1 MDDIGRLRH
10 TFNTLP
16 PKPEYLAKVLSA
28 LSKDSELSEKD
39 LVLRT
44 GLTKTQALCALIELV
59 KNKKV
64 TKSEDTKRYSI
75 ALPKE

>member
-1 MDDIGRLRH
+1 MSTPRH

-28 LSKDSELSEKD
+28 LSKGSELSEKD

-64 TKSEDTKRYSI
+64 MKSDDTKRYSL
-75 ALPKE
+75 ASRKE

>member
-1 MDDIGRLRH
+1 MSSPRH

-28 LSKDSELSEKD
+28 LAKGSEMSEKD

-59 KNKKV
+59 KSNKVKKLV
-64 TKSEDTKRYSI
+64 DTKRYCLI
-75 ALPKE
+75 TYKE